1 MRVPTASLP
10 GPEAPAGNGPFS
22 WRKYGRYIL
31 TGLAFMYA
39 FKLLDSLVAQT
50 AVIQRIERA
59 NLDAL
64 FSAKTP
70 EVSKNVFI
78 IDVTEEDYDQL
89 FGGISPLKPGTVSE
103 IIQAIGESGPKV
115 LGVDFDTSV
124 WKNVARPNAAGIAVV
139 WARAT
144 NGRPGSMLLA
154 DVLGGSPDI
163 CYGVPAFFPNDDGF
177 VRQYSEYVKGADQAF
192 PSLPVNLA
200 EVFLKGPAACRKA
213 IPVKTWKQP
222 DTPPL
227 INYTGGKS
235 AFDRLSA
242 GALLQLKGPAG
253 DAEAAKRWE
262 TWKGANPIK
271 GKLALLG
278 GWYRAA
284 RDAYPTPVGYLDGV
298 DILAHTAQTRL
309 PGHELRSEIRSGFLN
324 NWFSLQGYLLL
335 LALYFVP
342 KAWRMGAT
350 ILTGAVYAF
359 AGNWIWFF
367 AGGTFLSFVPYL
379 VGLVFHEIYDHIK
392 EFRKVEKENRELKE
406 KLRKLESPV
415 PVSTLNV

>member
-1 MRVPTASLP
+1 MRVPAASLP
-10 GPEAPAGNGPFS
+10 GPESPAVGGLFS

-39 FKLLDSLVAQT
+39 FKLLDGLVEQT
-50 AVIQRIERA
+50 PLMQRIERA

-64 FSAKTP
+64 FSAKLP
-70 EVSKNVFI
+70 EVSKDVFI
-78 IDVTEEDYDQL
+78 IDVTEDDYDQV
-89 FGGISPLKPGTVSE
+89 FGGISPLNPAKVSE

-115 LGVDFDTSV
+115 LGVDFDTSG
-124 WKNVARPNAAGIAVV
+124 WKNVARPDAAGIAIV

-144 NGRPGSMLLA
+144 NGRPGNMLLS
-154 DVLGGSPDI
+154 DVLGGSPDV
-163 CYGVPAFFPNDDGF
+163 CYGVPAYFPNDDGF
-177 VRQYSEYVKGADQAF
+177 VRQYSEYVKGTDQAF

-213 IPVKTWKQP
+213 ISVKTWKRP
-222 DTPPL
+222 ATPPL
-227 INYTGGKS
+227 INFAGDKS
-235 AFDRLSA
+235 AFNRLSA
-242 GALLQLKGPAG
+242 GALLQLKGAAG

-271 GKLALLG
+271 GKLALFG
-278 GWYRAA
+278 GSYRAA

-309 PGHELRSEIRSGFLN
+309 PGHELRSDIRPGLLN
-324 NWFSLQGYLLL
+324 NWFSLEGYVLL

-350 ILTGAVYAF
+350 ILTGPIYAF

-379 VGLVFHEIYDHIK
+379 EGLVFHQIYNHIK
-392 EFRKVEKENRELKE
+392 EFRKIEKENRELKE
-406 KLRKLESPV
+406 QLRELESPA
-415 PVSTLNV
+415 PVSTLDV